1 MNYETITKQ
10 EWVTVVQWISLR
22 WDHLKWDDE
31 QIKSL
36 YEDYKMFPSDVVWT
50 ALNRYYD
57 NGHKFFNS
65 VEFRKA
71 CSDEYQNFARELDGK
86 MRLTTGEVMEL
97 NKGGLIEFLESA
109 GYESFAHAVYVIGH
123 ERYKAGKQTP
133 TDGDMYKRPW
143 EEAKDDWLMSFT
155 PIWNLEFLKQKRER
169 EVKEKI
175 NG

>member
-10 EWVTVVQWISLR
+10 EWITVVQWISLR
-22 WDHLKWDDE
+22 WDHLDWSDE
-31 QIKSL
+31 HIKSL
-36 YEDYKMFPSDVVWT
+36 YQDYKNFPADVVWT

-71 CSDEYQNFARELDGK
+71 CNDEYQNFARELDGK
-86 MRLTTGEVMEL
+86 MRLTTGEYMEL

-109 GYESFAHAVYVIGH
+109 GYESFAHAVYVMGH
-123 ERYKAGKQTP
+123 ERYKAGKKTP
-133 TDGDMYKRPW
+133 TDGEMYKRPW
-143 EEAKDDWLMSFT
+143 EEAKDDWLMSFK

-169 EVKEKI
+169 EAKEKI